1 MCAWNTTT
9 RAQAV
14 YTATVKEM
22 YMFYALVS
30 LYLLQMK
37 VVPHLL
43 YSMGNTSYVDSQRQ
57 AAVAL
62 VVSTQATLIWARGW
76 VGMVR
81 EGGWGW

>member
-1 MCAWNTTT
+1 
-9 RAQAV
+9 
-14 YTATVKEM
+14 
-22 YMFYALVS
+22 MFYALIS

-62 VVSTQATLIWARGW
+62 AVSTQTTLIWA
-76 VGMVR
+76 
-81 EGGWGW
+81 

>member
-1 MCAWNTTT
+1 MDH
-9 RAQAV
+9 
-14 YTATVKEM
+14 YYKGSSSLHTATVKEM
-22 YMFYALVS
+22 YMFYALIS
-30 LYLLQMK
+30 FYLLQMK

-81 EGGWGW
+81 EGG